1 MSGHTNGVGVVIT
14 GVVVVVVGAVVVVV
28 VAMVVDVSG
37 PHLCA
42 LAGTHKPTVTE
53 KMVVGGQKN

>member
-1 MSGHTNGVGVVIT
+1 MSGHTNGEGVVIT

-28 VAMVVDVSG
+28 VDGSG

-42 LAGTHKPTVTE
+42 LAGTHKPTLTE